1 MLFGLLNLKERVI
14 RSQKLLIGNN
24 LSLMAK
30 LKSFLVSIVSFPI
43 FAPSIHMDDYP
54 RGELQISA
62 WGMTVL

>member
-1 MLFGLLNLKERVI
+1 MLFGLLNLKARVI

-43 FAPSIHMDDYP
+43 FAPSIQMDDYP
-54 RGELQISA
+54 RGELQIA
-62 WGMTVL
+62 ARGMTVL